1 MWQIKI
7 HRLVLDEDFKKVS
20 KKDQSLILKTIYKK
34 LSTAPKEYGT
44 PLRHELKGL
53 WKLKISGYRVV
64 YKIEN
69 DDIRIFVVKV
79 GIRRDQEVYKQ
90 MIKRLKKI

>member
-7 HRLVLDEDFKKVS
+7 HHLVLDEDFRNVN
-20 KKDQSLILKTIYKK
+20 KKDQSVILKTIYKK
-34 LSTAPKEYGT
+34 LSTAPKEYGA

-53 WKLKISGYRVV
+53 WKLKISGYRIV
-64 YKIEN
+64 YKIEDAN
-69 DDIRIFVVKV
+69 VRVLVVKV
-79 GIRRDQEVYKQ
+79 GIRRDEEVYKQ